1 MPKTY
6 RQGDVLLIRVDALPT
21 GLREIPRDRGRVV
34 LAYGETTGHAHA
46 IEAPSVRF
54 WQPGNAGSKEAA
66 RQVIFDS
73 EAEVIFDG
81 TRPSPALILHPLPS
95 RPTTAAQPAPA
106 PTDRYLDVPVPAKL
120 SHEEHGSI
128 DIEPGKY
135 RVVQQREYAGPA
147 WDVPVRD

>member
-6 RQGDVLLIRVDALPT
+6 RQGDVLLIRVDSLPT

-54 WQPGNAGSKEAA
+54 FGWQPAGAVGSKEAA
-66 RQVIFDS
+66 REVIFNS

-81 TRPSPALILHPLPS
+81 ARPVAA
-95 RPTTAAQPAPA
+95 RPVPAPA

-120 SHEEHGSI
+120 NHEEHGSI
-128 DIEPGKY
+128 DIAPGKY